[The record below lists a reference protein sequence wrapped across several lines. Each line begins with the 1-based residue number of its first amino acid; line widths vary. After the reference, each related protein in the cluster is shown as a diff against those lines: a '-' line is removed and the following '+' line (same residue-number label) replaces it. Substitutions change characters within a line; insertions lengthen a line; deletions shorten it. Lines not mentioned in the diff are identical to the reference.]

1 MLAFVISPIFGAG
14 FLNKCMYQML
24 LSPCLI
30 GEGAWAEEG
39 HNDVK
44 FAAEQRIKV

>member
-1 MLAFVISPIFGAG
+1 MVAFVIFPIFGAG
-14 FLNKCMYQML
+14 CLNKCMYQML

-30 GEGAWAEEG
+30 GKQGWAEEG
-39 HNDVK
+39 HSDVK